1 LTMDAGPGRIE
12 AARRRAGGAKRAL
25 AAAAAAGFVLTAL
38 LARNAHPGH
47 ATTTPTTN
55 DGSVSTSDP
64 SGTFDFG
71 TGSLA
76 PSNGTAPQGST
87 HVS

>member
-1 LTMDAGPGRIE
+1 MDAGPGRIE
-12 AARRRAGGAKRAL
+12 AARRRAGGAKRML

-47 ATTTPTTN
+47 ATTTPNTSG
-55 DGSVSTSDP
+55 GSVSSDQN
-64 SGTFDFG
+64 GTFDFG
-71 TGSLA
+71 TGSLG
-76 PSNGTAPQGST
+76 PSDGAAPQGST